1 MTVFQLFAPGELRP
15 QQFQLFVDNIRQAV
29 EAKGLQWGIPMDD
42 KGKPIEGSDWDLRVL
57 NGSHDRFAPGT
68 VGFGIDDQVRELA
81 INAQWP
87 LARLPVGAVLSDSV
101 QDFIKAIIATRCLSG
116 RTADNAQVIAKA
128 AKRLFSCTTIPPY
141 KVSREHFEALLS
153 LKSWSDKA
161 KRDFSVVAKIID
173 ENLLSE
179 HCPVK
184 PSVESKPKTELLP
197 GLNTRTTGHKL
208 PDKHALFEL
217 TRIVFQEVPTT
228 FNDGIIFSVFR
239 LLILTGLRITEILT
253 LPDDCLVWHNH
264 IDVVTGKNVSD
275 IGGIGRSLQLRYY
288 AEKQRDGAPDILI
301 EKFYNVPSRFEG
313 LIETTV
319 TETLNAT
326 TSLREILERQS
337 HTQNNYPNS
346 DLRTFKTS
354 SGRVVGT
361 WQCLFLTTGSVLRFP
376 LIEPLT
382 PDSAISTPL
391 PPRIYTALGST
402 IGNGSLSFFK
412 KYGGTPQEKNLS
424 IKPHSL
430 RHLMNTELFRLNVPD
445 TAITHQF
452 GRVSVA
458 QSYEYD
464 HRSLS
469 EKLKFVQ
476 LPSTSRPH
484 VPPGSTQE
492 LVAKMVVSG
501 IAAISHLGQSFKRIQ
516 AEHGDAAAFAYL
528 AANSDGF
535 HVTPYG
541 FCTNSFSINPC
552 TRHLKCFDRCKHFAA
567 SGLPEHRETL
577 LDLRES
583 LVIMQH
589 AAEAKPSRT
598 MGRINQITH
607 AVRLIEGV
615 QAALDAQP
623 QQNVFAEGV
632 DYASPNKKDVFA

>member
-1 MTVFQLFAPGELRP
+1 MTVFQLSAPGELRP

-288 AEKQRDGAPDILI
+288 AEKQRDGAPD
-301 EKFYNVPSRFEG
+301 
-313 LIETTV
+313 
-319 TETLNAT
+319 
-326 TSLREILERQS
+326 
-337 HTQNNYPNS
+337 
-346 DLRTFKTS
+346 
-354 SGRVVGT
+354 
-361 WQCLFLTTGSVLRFP
+361 
-376 LIEPLT
+376 
-382 PDSAISTPL
+382 
-391 PPRIYTALGST
+391 
-402 IGNGSLSFFK
+402 
-412 KYGGTPQEKNLS
+412 
-424 IKPHSL
+424 
-430 RHLMNTELFRLNVPD
+430 
-445 TAITHQF
+445 
-452 GRVSVA
+452 
-458 QSYEYD
+458 
-464 HRSLS
+464 
-469 EKLKFVQ
+469 
-476 LPSTSRPH
+476 
-484 VPPGSTQE
+484 
-492 LVAKMVVSG
+492 
-501 IAAISHLGQSFKRIQ
+501 
-516 AEHGDAAAFAYL
+516 
-528 AANSDGF
+528 
-535 HVTPYG
+535 
-541 FCTNSFSINPC
+541 
-552 TRHLKCFDRCKHFAA
+552 
-567 SGLPEHRETL
+567 
-577 LDLRES
+577 
-583 LVIMQH
+583 
-589 AAEAKPSRT
+589 
-598 MGRINQITH
+598 
-607 AVRLIEGV
+607 
-615 QAALDAQP
+615 
-623 QQNVFAEGV
+623 
-632 DYASPNKKDVFA
+632 